1 MSALQG
7 SLRAATADPAPRIS
21 FCRGL
26 VGIWAGYRGEE
37 GVLCRVVHVDSVL
50 LLLTL
55 VILIVLFTSACTIR
69 ISS

>member
-7 SLRAATADPAPRIS
+7 SLRAATADPAPRII

-26 VGIWAGYRGEE
+26 VGIWAGYRGDE

-55 VILIVLFTSACTIR
+55 VVIVLFTSA
-69 ISS
+69 